1 MVEDSICE
9 VKNVGKDKVV
19 VHISKGLYEKV
30 KRRVEESD
38 EFKSVEEY
46 VDFLLNEVV
55 KEEEELKSSTEKD
68 EEKIKQR
75 LKSLGYM

>member
-1 MVEDSICE
+1 M
-9 VKNVGKDKVV
+9 GKDKVV
-19 VHISKGLYEKV
+19 VHISKDLYEKV
-30 KRRVEESD
+30 KRRVKESD

-46 VDFLLNEVV
+46 VDFLLKEVV